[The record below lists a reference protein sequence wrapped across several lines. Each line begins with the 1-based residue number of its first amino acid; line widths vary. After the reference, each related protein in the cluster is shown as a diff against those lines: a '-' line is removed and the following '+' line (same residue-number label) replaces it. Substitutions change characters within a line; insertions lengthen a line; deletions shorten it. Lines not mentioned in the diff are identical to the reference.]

1 MTPQL
6 TKPSGVGESERL
18 GLSSPAPDLGEL
30 LLNAKLRVPRLRGGT
45 VSRVDLVQR
54 ARSSGCRIVGIT
66 APAGYGKSTLL
77 AEWAECEDRRVAGVS
92 FDRFDDDPMALL
104 VLLASA
110 YARIDPG
117 GADLR
122 VEVRGVGASVLG
134 RAAPRLA
141 AAFGACPV
149 PFVLLLDDVHEL
161 RSPDCHDVL
170 GLVIAGIP
178 DGSQLVAASR
188 WEQPHLPRLRVS
200 GDALALDASDLAL
213 DVAGA
218 QQIFSQAQVSLTPEA
233 AAEVTARTEGWP
245 AGLYLAAQL
254 AAESGSSTLTVSGD
268 DRYVADYL
276 YRESLANQPDDVQR
290 FLRRTAV
297 LDHLCGPLCDAIL
310 ATSDSAEQLRSL
322 EASSVFVVPLH
333 RQREW
338 YRYHALFQEF
348 LLAELRRR
356 EPDMVDGLHLRAADW
371 YESNGSPAMAVEH
384 LLRTAERH
392 RAAQLATELAQPL
405 HNAGRLSTLQ
415 RWLATLGD
423 EAIAAW
429 PPLAVHACTA
439 CVLTGDTVGSER
451 WAAIVDAASFDLPPR
466 DGYASFESA
475 RAMLRATMCP
485 NGPQS
490 MLADASLA
498 LAEEPPWSPRRS
510 TVLCL
515 LAEAHLLLG
524 DVDEARDLFDE
535 ASTACTPVGSHNILI
550 VSQAELALLA
560 LDRGDSDR
568 AGEHVRVARGV
579 IEAAGLE
586 DYSSALLL
594 YAAAARLAFLAETCQ
609 RRDGNS
615 GKRCAGGLRP
625 PMCCRSSRCGF
636 GCSSRRCTSPSA
648 SQATAQH
655 LLREVDDILRR
666 RPALGTLVEETEK
679 LRTRVTTAPAAEL
692 SASPLTH
699 AELRVLPYLQTHL
712 TFAQI
717 AQRLY
722 ISRNTVATHV
732 HAIYRKLAVSS
743 RDDAVQRATAAGMLG
758 G

>member
-1 MTPQL
+1 MSTAGQRSGDGVEAITPQL
-6 TKPSGVGESERL
+6 TKPSGVGGSE
-18 GLSSPAPDLGEL
+18 GLVLPSPAPDLGEL
-30 LLNAKLRVPRLRGGT
+30 LLNAKLRVPRPRGGL
-45 VSRVDLVQR
+45 VSRVDLIKR

-77 AEWAECEDRRVAGVS
+77 AEWADCEDRRVAGVS

-141 AAFGACPV
+141 AAFNACPV

-170 GLVIAGIP
+170 GLVIARIP

-233 AAEVTARTEGWP
+233 AAEVTERTEGWP

-254 AAESGSSTLTVSGD
+254 AAEGGSSTLSVSGD

-297 LDHLCGPLCDAIL
+297 LDHLCGPLCDAVL
-310 ATSDSAEQLRSL
+310 ATSDSAEQLRRL
-322 EASSVFVVPLH
+322 EASSLFVVPLH

-356 EPDMVDGLHLRAADW
+356 EPDMVDGLHLGAADW

-392 RAAQLATELAQPL
+392 RAARLATELCSAAP
-405 HNAGRLSTLQ
+405 Q
-415 RWLATLGD
+415 RRPT
-423 EAIAAW
+423 
-429 PPLAVHACTA
+429 
-439 CVLTGDTVGSER
+439 
-451 WAAIVDAASFDLPPR
+451 VDAATLARHVGRRGDRGLASSGDARLPGVR
-466 DGYASFESA
+466 AHRRHRRVGVLGGDGRRCLVRPATAGWLRLVRVRQGDAASDDVRERPPVDAGRCDTGTGRGAAMESA
-475 RAMLRATMCP
+475 AVHRPVFA
-485 NGPQS
+485 
-490 MLADASLA
+490 
-498 LAEEPPWSPRRS
+498 RRS
-510 TVLCL
+510 
-515 LAEAHLLLG
+515 
-524 DVDEARDLFDE
+524 
-535 ASTACTPVGSHNILI
+535 
-550 VSQAELALLA
+550 
-560 LDRGDSDR
+560 
-568 AGEHVRVARGV
+568 
-579 IEAAGLE
+579 
-586 DYSSALLL
+586 
-594 YAAAARLAFLAETCQ
+594 
-609 RRDGNS
+609 
-615 GKRCAGGLRP
+615 P
-625 PMCCRSSRCGF
+625 P
-636 GCSSRRCTSPSA
+636 PA
-648 SQATAQH
+648 
-655 LLREVDDILRR
+655 RR
-666 RPALGTLVEETEK
+666 R
-679 LRTRVTTAPAAEL
+679 R
-692 SASPLTH
+692 
-699 AELRVLPYLQTHL
+699 
-712 TFAQI
+712 
-717 AQRLY
+717 
-722 ISRNTVATHV
+722 
-732 HAIYRKLAVSS
+732 
-743 RDDAVQRATAAGMLG
+743 
-758 G
+758 

>member
-1 MTPQL
+1 MTPQVS
-6 TKPSGVGESERL
+6 KPSGVGELVRQNL
-18 GLSSPAPDLGEL
+18 PSPAPDLGEL
-30 LLNAKLRVPRLRGGT
+30 LLNAKLRVLRPRGEF
-45 VSRVDLVQR
+45 VSRVDLIQR

-77 AEWAECEDRRVAGVS
+77 AEWADCEDRRVAAVS
-92 FDRFDDDPMALL
+92 FDRFDDDPIALL

-122 VEVRGVGASVLG
+122 VGVRGVGLSVLG

-141 AAFGACPV
+141 AAFSACPM

-161 RSPDCHDVL
+161 RSTDCHDVL
-170 GLVIAGIP
+170 ELVIAKIP

-213 DVAGA
+213 DVDGA
-218 QQIFSQAQVSLTPEA
+218 QQIFSQAHVSLTPEA
-233 AAEVTARTEGWP
+233 ATELTARTEGWP
-245 AGLYLAAQL
+245 AGLYLAARI
-254 AAESGSSTLTVSGD
+254 AAEGDMSTLTVSGD
-268 DRYVADYL
+268 HRYVADYL

-297 LDHLCGPLCDAIL
+297 LDHLCGPLCNAVVG
-310 ATSDSAEQLRSL
+310 TSDSAEQLRRL
-322 EASSVFVVPLH
+322 EASSLFVVPLH

-338 YRYHALFQEF
+338 YRYQALFQEF

-356 EPDMVDGLHLRAADW
+356 EPDMVDVLHLRAADW

-392 RAAQLATELAQPL
+392 RAAQLATELSQPL

-429 PPLAVHACTA
+429 PPLALHACLA
-439 CVLTGDTVGSER
+439 CVFTGDTVGSER
-451 WAAIVDAASFDLPPR
+451 WAAMVDAASFDLPPR

-475 RAMLRATMCP
+475 KASLRATMCE

-490 MLADASLA
+490 MLADATLA
-498 LAEEPPWSPRRS
+498 LAEEPPWSPRRP

-515 LAEAHLLLG
+515 LGEAHLLLG

-535 ASTACTPVGSHNILI
+535 ASTACTQMGSRTILI
-550 VSQAELALLA
+550 LSQAELALLA

-568 AGEHVRVARGV
+568 ADEHVRVAARRHRGRGV
-579 IEAAGLE
+579 
-586 DYSSALLL
+586 
-594 YAAAARLAFLAETCQ
+594 R
-609 RRDGNS
+609 
-615 GKRCAGGLRP
+615 
-625 PMCCRSSRCGF
+625 
-636 GCSSRRCTSPSA
+636 
-648 SQATAQH
+648 
-655 LLREVDDILRR
+655 
-666 RPALGTLVEETEK
+666 
-679 LRTRVTTAPAAEL
+679 
-692 SASPLTH
+692 
-699 AELRVLPYLQTHL
+699 
-712 TFAQI
+712 
-717 AQRLY
+717 
-722 ISRNTVATHV
+722 
-732 HAIYRKLAVSS
+732 
-743 RDDAVQRATAAGMLG
+743 
-758 G
+758 

>member
-1 MTPQL
+1 M
-6 TKPSGVGESERL
+6 
-18 GLSSPAPDLGEL
+18 
-30 LLNAKLRVPRLRGGT
+30 
-45 VSRVDLVQR
+45 
-54 ARSSGCRIVGIT
+54 
-66 APAGYGKSTLL
+66 
-77 AEWAECEDRRVAGVS
+77 S

-122 VEVRGVGASVLG
+122 VEVRGVGVSVLG

-141 AAFGACPV
+141 AAFSACPV

-170 GLVIAGIP
+170 GLVIARIP

-233 AAEVTARTEGWP
+233 AAEVTERTEGWP

-254 AAESGSSTLTVSGD
+254 AAEGGSSTLSVSGD

-297 LDHLCGPLCDAIL
+297 LDHLCGPLCDAVL
-310 ATSDSAEQLRSL
+310 ATSDSAEQLRRL
-322 EASSVFVVPLH
+322 EASSLFVVPLH

-356 EPDMVDGLHLRAADW
+356 EPDMVDGLHLGAADW

-392 RAAQLATELAQPL
+392 RAARLAAELSQPL

-429 PPLAVHACTA
+429 PPLAVHACTGVRA
-439 CVLTGDTVGSER
+439 HGRHRRVGALGGDGRRRLVRPATAGWFRLVRVRQG
-451 WAAIVDAASFDLPPR
+451 DAASDDVRERPPVDAGR
-466 DGYASFESA
+466 CDTGTGRGAAMESA
-475 RAMLRATMCP
+475 AAHRPVFA
-485 NGPQS
+485 
-490 MLADASLA
+490 
-498 LAEEPPWSPRRS
+498 RRS
-510 TVLCL
+510 
-515 LAEAHLLLG
+515 
-524 DVDEARDLFDE
+524 
-535 ASTACTPVGSHNILI
+535 
-550 VSQAELALLA
+550 
-560 LDRGDSDR
+560 
-568 AGEHVRVARGV
+568 
-579 IEAAGLE
+579 
-586 DYSSALLL
+586 
-594 YAAAARLAFLAETCQ
+594 
-609 RRDGNS
+609 
-615 GKRCAGGLRP
+615 P
-625 PMCCRSSRCGF
+625 P
-636 GCSSRRCTSPSA
+636 PA
-648 SQATAQH
+648 
-655 LLREVDDILRR
+655 RR
-666 RPALGTLVEETEK
+666 R
-679 LRTRVTTAPAAEL
+679 R
-692 SASPLTH
+692 
-699 AELRVLPYLQTHL
+699 
-712 TFAQI
+712 
-717 AQRLY
+717 
-722 ISRNTVATHV
+722 
-732 HAIYRKLAVSS
+732 
-743 RDDAVQRATAAGMLG
+743 
-758 G
+758 

>member
-1 MTPQL
+1 MTPQMS
-6 TKPSGVGESERL
+6 KPSGVGESEGQ
-18 GLSSPAPDLGEL
+18 GLSSPAADLGEL
-30 LLNAKLRVPRLRGGT
+30 LLNAKLRVLRPRGEF
-45 VSRVDLVQR
+45 VSRVDLIQR

-77 AEWAECEDRRVAGVS
+77 AEWADCEDRRVGAVS
-92 FDRFDDDPMALL
+92 FDRFDDDPIALL

-110 YARIDPG
+110 YARIDPE

-122 VEVRGVGASVLG
+122 VEVRGVGVSVLG

-141 AAFGACPV
+141 AAFSACPV

-161 RSPDCHDVL
+161 RSPDCQDVL
-170 GLVIAGIP
+170 GLVIAKIP

-200 GDALALDASDLAL
+200 GDALALDARDLAL
-213 DVAGA
+213 DVDGA

-233 AAEVTARTEGWP
+233 ATEVTARTEGWP
-245 AGLYLAAQL
+245 AGLYLAAQI
-254 AAESGSSTLTVSGD
+254 AAEGGTSTLTVSGD

-297 LDHLCGPLCDAIL
+297 LDHLCGPLCDAVVG
-310 ATSDSAEQLRSL
+310 TSDSAEQLRRL
-322 EASSVFVVPLH
+322 EASSLFMVPLD

-338 YRYHALFQEF
+338 YRYHALFREF

-356 EPDMVDGLHLRAADW
+356 EPDMVDVLHLRAADW

-392 RAAQLATELAQPL
+392 RAAQLATELSQPL
-405 HNAGRLSTLQ
+405 YNAGRLSTLQ

-429 PPLAVHACTA
+429 PPLAVHACLA

-451 WAAIVDAASFDLPPR
+451 WAAMVDAASFDLPPR

-475 RAMLRATMCP
+475 KAMLRATMCE

-490 MLADASLA
+490 MLADATLA
-498 LAEEPPWSPRRS
+498 LAEEPPWSPRRP
-510 TVLCL
+510 TVLWL

-535 ASTACTPVGSHNILI
+535 ASTACTQMGIRNILI
-550 VSQAELALLA
+550 ALA
-560 LDRGDSDR
+560 SR
-568 AGEHVRVARGV
+568 A
-579 IEAAGLE
+579 
-586 DYSSALLL
+586 
-594 YAAAARLAFLAETCQ
+594 
-609 RRDGNS
+609 
-615 GKRCAGGLRP
+615 
-625 PMCCRSSRCGF
+625 
-636 GCSSRRCTSPSA
+636 
-648 SQATAQH
+648 
-655 LLREVDDILRR
+655 
-666 RPALGTLVEETEK
+666 RPAGT
-679 LRTRVTTAPAAEL
+679 
-692 SASPLTH
+692 
-699 AELRVLPYLQTHL
+699 
-712 TFAQI
+712 
-717 AQRLY
+717 
-722 ISRNTVATHV
+722 
-732 HAIYRKLAVSS
+732 
-743 RDDAVQRATAAGMLG
+743 
-758 G
+758 

>member
-1 MTPQL
+1 MTPSL
-6 TKPSGVGESERL
+6 SKPSGVGESERL
-18 GLSSPAPDLGEL
+18 GLSSSAPDLGEL
-30 LLNAKLRVPRLRGGT
+30 LLDAKLRVPRLRGGT
-45 VSRVDLVQR
+45 VSRVDLIQR

-77 AEWAECEDRRVAGVS
+77 AEWAACEDRRVAGVS

-122 VEVRGVGASVLG
+122 VEVRGVGTSVLG

-141 AAFGACPV
+141 AAFGVCPV

-200 GDALALDASDLAL
+200 GDALALDAGDLAL
-213 DVAGA
+213 DATGA

-254 AAESGSSTLTVSGD
+254 AADSGSSTLTVSGD

-276 YRESLANQPDDVQR
+276 YRESLANQPDAVQR

-297 LDHLCGPLCDAIL
+297 LDHLCGPLCDAVL
-310 ATSDSAEQLRSL
+310 ATSDSAEQLRRL
-322 EASSVFVVPLH
+322 EASSLFVVPLH

-348 LLAELRRR
+348 LLAELRRH

-384 LLRTAERH
+384 LLRTVERH

-490 MLADASLA
+490 MLADATLA
-498 LAEEPPWSPRRS
+498 QAEEPPWSPRRS

-535 ASTACTPVGSHNILI
+535 ASTACTPMGSRNILI

-560 LDRGDSDR
+560 LDRGDSER

-594 YAAAARLAFLAETCQ
+594 YAAAARLAFSRGDVSEARRELGQAMRRRPAATYVLPFIAVRLRLQLAAVYLALSE
-609 RRDGNS
+609 
-615 GKRCAGGLRP
+615 P
-625 PMCCRSSRCGF
+625 
-636 GCSSRRCTSPSA
+636 
-648 SQATAQH
+648 ATAQH

-679 LRTRVTTAPAAEL
+679 LRARVSAAPAAEL

-732 HAIYRKLAVSS
+732 HAIYRKLGVSS

>member
-1 MTPQL
+1 M
-6 TKPSGVGESERL
+6 
-18 GLSSPAPDLGEL
+18 
-30 LLNAKLRVPRLRGGT
+30 
-45 VSRVDLVQR
+45 
-54 ARSSGCRIVGIT
+54 
-66 APAGYGKSTLL
+66 
-77 AEWAECEDRRVAGVS
+77 S

-122 VEVRGVGASVLG
+122 VEVRGVGMSVLG

-213 DVAGA
+213 DATGA

-254 AAESGSSTLTVSGD
+254 AADSGTSTLTVSGD

-297 LDHLCGPLCDAIL
+297 LDHLCGPLCDAVL

-322 EASSVFVVPLH
+322 EASSLFVVPLH

-392 RAAQLATELAQPL
+392 RAAQLATELAQSL
-405 HNAGRLSTLQ
+405 YNAGRLSTLQ

-429 PPLAVHACTA
+429 PPLAVNACVA

-451 WAAIVDAASFDLPPR
+451 WAAIVDAASFDLPR
-466 DGYASFESA
+466 G
-475 RAMLRATMCP
+475 MV
-485 NGPQS
+485 
-490 MLADASLA
+490 
-498 LAEEPPWSPRRS
+498 PP
-510 TVLCL
+510 
-515 LAEAHLLLG
+515 
-524 DVDEARDLFDE
+524 
-535 ASTACTPVGSHNILI
+535 
-550 VSQAELALLA
+550 
-560 LDRGDSDR
+560 
-568 AGEHVRVARGV
+568 
-579 IEAAGLE
+579 
-586 DYSSALLL
+586 
-594 YAAAARLAFLAETCQ
+594 
-609 RRDGNS
+609 
-615 GKRCAGGLRP
+615 
-625 PMCCRSSRCGF
+625 RSSPPGRC
-636 GCSSRRCTSPSA
+636 CER
-648 SQATAQH
+648 
-655 LLREVDDILRR
+655 
-666 RPALGTLVEETEK
+666 
-679 LRTRVTTAPAAEL
+679 
-692 SASPLTH
+692 
-699 AELRVLPYLQTHL
+699 
-712 TFAQI
+712 
-717 AQRLY
+717 
-722 ISRNTVATHV
+722 
-732 HAIYRKLAVSS
+732 
-743 RDDAVQRATAAGMLG
+743 
-758 G
+758 